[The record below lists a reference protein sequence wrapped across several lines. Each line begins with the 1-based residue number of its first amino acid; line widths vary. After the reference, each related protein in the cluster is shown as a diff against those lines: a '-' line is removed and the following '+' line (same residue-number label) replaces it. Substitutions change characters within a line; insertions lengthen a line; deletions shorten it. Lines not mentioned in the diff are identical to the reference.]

1 MIEIVRQL
9 VVACDGLEH
18 RYLRVFFK
26 TFELMKNLE
35 GLTLIQDD
43 V

>member
-1 MIEIVRQL
+1 VIEIIQQL
-9 VVACDGLEH
+9 VVASDGLEH
-18 RYLRVFFK
+18 RYLRVFLK

-35 GLTLIQDD
+35 GVTLIQDD